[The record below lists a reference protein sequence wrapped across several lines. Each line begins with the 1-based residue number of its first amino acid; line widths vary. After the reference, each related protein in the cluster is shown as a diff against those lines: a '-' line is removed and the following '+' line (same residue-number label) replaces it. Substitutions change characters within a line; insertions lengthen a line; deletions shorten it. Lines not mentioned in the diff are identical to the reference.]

1 MHATLHDRAWV
12 LCERK
17 RQGPFINDR
26 SGSRPEGPGNAPL
39 GADPRLATPPRPCK
53 LSQISDCFVKACMTE
68 LNLRHVGLVVSAGLR
83 RTQFRR
89 FKTDPPE
96 RVFGS

>member
-1 MHATLHDRAWV
+1 VPPLDLSELDDRDWNEARRRLELIQPV
-12 LCERK
+12 L
-17 RQGPFINDR
+17 D
-26 SGSRPEGPGNAPL
+26 A
-39 GADPRLATPPRPCK
+39 ARLPCRV
-53 LSQISDCFVKACMTE
+53 I
-68 LNLRHVGLVVSAGLR
+68 GVSAGLR